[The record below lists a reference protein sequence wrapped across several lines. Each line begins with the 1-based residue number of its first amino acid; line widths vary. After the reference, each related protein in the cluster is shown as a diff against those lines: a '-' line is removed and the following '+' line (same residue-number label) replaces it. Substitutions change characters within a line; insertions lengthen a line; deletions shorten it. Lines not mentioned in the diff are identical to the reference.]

1 MTKNDLFTG
10 IAERYAASPDY
21 PWRKLPDAC
30 VFRHRSNRKWFCLF
44 MKVSAHCLGLGGKSV
59 LSIINVKA
67 PPEMVGSLRS
77 IRGIFPAY
85 HMNKEHWVS
94 LVLNEVES
102 EMLWNL
108 VDESYQ
114 LTK

>member
-10 IAERYAASPDY
+10 IAERYAVSPDY

-30 VFRHRSNRKWFCLF
+30 VFRHRGNQKWFCLF
-44 MKVSAHCLGLGGKSV
+44 MKVSAHCLGLEGKSV

-67 PPEMVGSLRS
+67 PPEMIGSLRS